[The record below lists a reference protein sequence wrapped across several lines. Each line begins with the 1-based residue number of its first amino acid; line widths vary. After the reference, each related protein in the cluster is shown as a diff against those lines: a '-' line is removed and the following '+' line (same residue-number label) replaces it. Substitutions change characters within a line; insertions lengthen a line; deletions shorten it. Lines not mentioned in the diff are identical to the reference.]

1 MPYLPPDEFHGREQP
16 NFDLAADYLELK
28 AVLSRDG
35 LSFSQDIVDAL
46 ELSDD
51 GDSDDLGTG
60 ELAEDAAAGAVG
72 RMISRLNVLQDAY
85 PFRIDDGGDAVILNA
100 GELNEGQIAYL
111 ACLVLSNLRAVSP
124 LLDRSIHHPSEAEI
138 RDLRRHFQ
146 CIATAAIAA
155 EVGGPAWSFGFP
167 RSDGTGFLA
176 KLSDIWA
183 SLKDGNVQAASF
195 ASRLPKDDQVDIF
208 AWREHRDGLP
218 GFLLVAAQ
226 VATGKGWKSKSIRN
240 HVEHVFP
247 HRWFKTPPATKM
259 VAYHVIP
266 FARPDDKFPDDVL
279 VLGNILHRLRVPLR
293 VMEAASLVRSGV
305 KVENFDKLAGAAGWV
320 ASYMARAR
328 GP

>member
-1 MPYLPPDEFHGREQP
+1 MLYLPPDEFHVGEQP

-46 ELSDD
+46 ELSAD
-51 GDSDDLGTG
+51 GDFGTE
-60 ELAEDAAAGAVG
+60 ELAEDAASGAVD
-72 RMISRLNVLQDAY
+72 RMISRLNVLQEAY
-85 PFRIDDGGDAVILNA
+85 PFLIDDGGDVVVLNA
-100 GELNEGQIAYL
+100 GEFNEGQIAYL

-167 RSDGTGFLA
+167 RSGGTGFLA

-183 SLKDGNVQAASF
+183 FLRDGNVKAAPS
-195 ASRLPKDDQVDIF
+195 APRLPKDDQVDVF

-226 VATGKGWKSKSIRN
+226 VATGRDWKSKSIRN
-240 HVEHVFP
+240 HIEHVFP

-259 VAYHVIP
+259 VVYHVIP

-279 VLGNILHRLRVPLR
+279 VLGNVLHRLRVPLR
-293 VMEAASLVRSGV
+293 VMEATNLVKSGV
-305 KVENFDKLAGAAGWV
+305 KVEDFENLAEAAGWI

-328 GP
+328 GS